1 MKGVVC
7 KYDPKRDFQD
17 VQQGLSPDLDAALKT
32 GIVADTG
39 QNLDYNGIEDP
50 GSIIGVV
57 RDRFDAVDAQRAIR
71 KYGKNMKAQKYVQS
85 NSPDPSGSAP
95 AAGSAAAAAPAAPG
109 TPNNI

>member
-1 MKGVVC
+1 MIGVVC
-7 KYDPKRDFQD
+7 QYDPKRDFQE

-32 GIVADTG
+32 GIVADSG

-95 AAGSAAAAAPAAPG
+95 AAGSAAAAAPAASG
-109 TPNNI
+109 TANNS

>member
-7 KYDPKRDFQD
+7 LYDPKRDFQE
-17 VQQGLSPDLDAALKT
+17 VQQGLSPDLDAALKS
-32 GIVADTG
+32 GIVADSG

-85 NSPDPSGSAP
+85 NSPDSSGSAP
-95 AAGSAAAAAPAAPG
+95 AAGSAAAAAPAASG
-109 TPNNI
+109 TANNS